1 MEGPVFIRDSR
12 SRKIIMAKFYCV
24 GDDKSLG
31 EGIHHLKAAVMLEGR
46 ADAEA
51 VATTESPGFAFAW
64 LVVDDDGTA
73 AGANGCSIEVERCIV
88 VALPG

>member
-1 MEGPVFIRDSR
+1 
-12 SRKIIMAKFYCV
+12 MAKFYCV
-24 GDDKSLG
+24 RDDKSLG

-51 VATTESPGFAFAW
+51 VSTTESPGFAFAW
-64 LVVDDDGTA
+64 LVVNDDGTA